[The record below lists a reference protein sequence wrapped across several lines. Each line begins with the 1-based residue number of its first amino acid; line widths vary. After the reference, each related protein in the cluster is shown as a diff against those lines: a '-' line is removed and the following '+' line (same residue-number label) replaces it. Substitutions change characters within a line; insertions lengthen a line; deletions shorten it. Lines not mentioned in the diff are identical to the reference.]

1 MTNSPAHEPKPRPLD
16 LAERRPKHVE
26 EAGPEEFDLYIVL
39 VSTQLTPSQS
49 MMDLRRMTRAR
60 TFQEGRR
67 RRNRLPKWLETVR
80 TTLCMWF
87 IGPQQQVASL
97 GLLVAAFA
105 AIAGLLK

>member
-1 MTNSPAHEPKPRPLD
+1 M
-16 LAERRPKHVE
+16 
-26 EAGPEEFDLYIVL
+26 
-39 VSTQLTPSQS
+39 
-49 MMDLRRMTRAR
+49 
-60 TFQEGRR
+60 
-67 RRNRLPKWLETVR
+67 PKWLETVR